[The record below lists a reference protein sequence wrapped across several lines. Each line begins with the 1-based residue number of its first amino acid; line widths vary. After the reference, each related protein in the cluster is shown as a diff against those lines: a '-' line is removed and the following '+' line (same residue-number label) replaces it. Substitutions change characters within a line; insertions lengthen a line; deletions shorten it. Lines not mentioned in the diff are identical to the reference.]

1 MLKIRPYEPIDRDQ
15 LVDIWEAAS
24 RVGHPFLTESDIEEQ
39 KALVRDI
46 YLPQAQNWVAQ
57 SDHGSVGFIGL
68 LDNFVGG
75 LFVDP
80 RVHRAGVGRELVE
93 HAALLK
99 GHLEVEVYARNEAA
113 VLFYHRVS
121 FVEIG
126 RRSTDDQGRELE
138 LIRLRRD

>member
-1 MLKIRPYEPIDRDQ
+1 MSKIRPYEPTDRDQ

-24 RVGHPFLTESDIEEQ
+24 RVGHPFLTESDIGEQ

-46 YLPQAQNWVAQ
+46 YLPQAQNWVAL
-57 SDHGSVGFIGL
+57 SEHGPVGFIGL

-80 RVHRAGVGRELVE
+80 HVHRAGVGRELIE

-138 LIRLRRD
+138 LIRLRRE